1 MYVFNMRKEK
11 LQMNKHVEKAMELRN
26 NVPMVSN
33 CAQTIMCAYADE
45 LGLTEEQAA
54 SIACNFGGGMKCGGV
69 CGAVT
74 AGLMV
79 LGAKG
84 VESPAVIGQFRQTIA
99 QNHEGMLDCSELLR
113 ANIERGG
120 DKKTHCDGMIR
131 ESIEM
136 IDKLLQ
142 E

>member
-1 MYVFNMRKEK
+1 MKDAAKVLDF
-11 LQMNKHVEKAMELRN
+11 EKAMELRN

-84 VESPAVIGQFRQTIA
+84 VESPAMV
-99 QNHEGMLDCSELLR
+99 DCSELLR